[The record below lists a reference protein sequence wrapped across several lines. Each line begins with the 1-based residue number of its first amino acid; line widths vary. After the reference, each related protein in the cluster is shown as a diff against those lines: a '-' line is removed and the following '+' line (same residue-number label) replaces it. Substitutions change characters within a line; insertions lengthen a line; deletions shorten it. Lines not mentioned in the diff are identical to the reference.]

1 MTAIFIIAEVEKDDE
16 VMGFISTISLTF
28 IPLLIGIILLYGTYK
43 RVPTYESFVEGGKEG
58 IKIAV
63 SIIPF
68 LVGMLVAISIFRAS
82 GALDA
87 LMNWLRPLMKSM
99 GVPAEIVPLLI
110 IRPISG
116 TAALGMTSDLIAV
129 YGPDSFIGRLASV
142 LQGSTDTT
150 FYVLTVYFG
159 AVGIKKMGD
168 ALKVGLLADVV
179 GIIVSI
185 LIVGLIFGTT

>member
-1 MTAIFIIAEVEKDDE
+1 MQL
-16 VMGFISTISLTF
+16 ISVISLTF
-28 IPLLIGIILLYGTYK
+28 IPLLIGFILLYGTFK

-58 IKIAV
+58 IKIAI

-68 LVGMLVAISIFRAS
+68 LVGMLVSISIFRAS

-87 LMNWLRPLMKSM
+87 LMNWIRPFMQSM

-129 YGPDSFIGRLASV
+129 YGPDSFIGRLASI

-168 ALKVGLLADVV
+168 ALKVGLLADVF
-179 GIIVSI
+179 GIIVA
-185 LIVGLIFGTT
+185 IVVVVLIFGTK

>member
-1 MTAIFIIAEVEKDDE
+1 MEIISSISLWLIPVLI
-16 VMGFISTISLTF
+16 GFI
-28 IPLLIGIILLYGTYK
+28 LIYGTIK
-43 RVPTYESFVEGGKEG
+43 KIPTYESFVEGGKEG

-68 LVGMLVAISIFRAS
+68 LVGMLVAISVFRAS
-82 GALDA
+82 GALDYF
-87 LMNWLRPLMKSM
+87 MKGVGPVLRAIGIPPEIAPL
-99 GVPAEIVPLLI
+99 AI

-116 TAALGMTSDLIAV
+116 TAALGMTSDLIATH
-129 YGPDSFIGRLASV
+129 GPDSFIGRLASV

-168 ALKVGLLADVV
+168 ALKVGLLADLI
-179 GIIVSI
+179 GIIAA
-185 LIVGLIFGTT
+185 IVIVTIVFGGQ